1 MAAAAPLTDTH
12 RSAQLA
18 LRARVLRDLQLL
30 WPAMDWQD
38 IDRTLPLWADAIEAL
53 VRTSRA
59 TSASLAS
66 SYLQAFRLA
75 AGITGTAPVVTAA
88 ALPAEQLATV
98 LRVTTAAAVKA
109 ATARGVNADRAMANA
124 FVRSSG
130 EITRL
135 VLDGGRDTIRQTVA
149 QDPECR
155 GWERV
160 GSGSACDFC
169 QMLIGRGA
177 VYKADTAKFASHGHC
192 ACTPQPVY
200 RTDVPAARAGR

>member
-1 MAAAAPLTDTH
+1 
-12 RSAQLA
+12 
-18 LRARVLRDLQLL
+18 
-30 WPAMDWQD
+30 MDWED
-38 IDRTLPLWADAIEAL
+38 IDRTFPLWAEAIEAL
-53 VRTSRA
+53 VRSSRA

-66 SYLQAFRLA
+66 SYLQAFRFA
-75 AGITGTAPVVTAA
+75 AGITGAAPAVTAA
-88 ALPAEQLATV
+88 TLPAEQLATV

-109 ATARGVNADRAMANA
+109 ATARGVSSDRAMANA

-160 GSGSACDFC
+160 GSSSACDFC

-177 VYKADTAKFASHGHC
+177 VYKADTARFASHGHC

-200 RTDVPAARAGR
+200 RRDPPAARAGS